1 MVNLAIVALLLA
13 FSSLAKASELEG
25 ERLAYVLGCI
35 NCHHQTPKDIIDA
48 PPLLI
53 VRAYSL
59 EQFSSLL
66 KTGVT
71 FTGRDLTEIGSI
83 MGIVAAEQYSY
94 LKDEEILMLYLYLK
108 NGWTHEQAIE
118 EEEKIPQLY
127 RIEEDVVE

>member
-1 MVNLAIVALLLA
+1 MVNLAIVAFFLA

>member
-1 MVNLAIVALLLA
+1 MVNLAIVAFFLA
-13 FSSLAKASELEG
+13 FNSLAEASELEG
-25 ERLAYVLGCI
+25 ERLAYLLGCI

-53 VRAYSL
+53 VQAYSL

-83 MGIVAAEQYSY
+83 MGIVAAEQFSY

-108 NGWTHEQAIE
+108 NGWTLEQAIE